1 MKRIAIFFIFCL
13 FSLTVMPLFASATE
27 ASEQVGSEY
36 QMISEELE
44 AFKAAIPPEVAELL
58 PDGFFSSDIGEMA
71 EGVREVSGLQSVLS
85 VVARLTGLVIG
96 ESLSLLAGICG
107 ILLLSAVFRAFA
119 ITKGGEG
126 RALGFCSGLAVTLL
140 ILSSQARRFSSLSV
154 FFSTV
159 GNLAVALLPLM
170 GTLYAMGG
178 NVTAAVVNSSF
189 LSAFLSV
196 TETVLSKTVLP
207 VAGICLVFSLLDALC
222 DASRLRPLAA
232 LIKRS
237 YTLGFSFLMLLLSA
251 VLGMQSILGKAG
263 DTLALRTARF
273 AAGSF
278 LPVVGGSISETLR
291 TVASSVEYLRGVV
304 GVGGVAVLFFAFLP
318 TFLSVALTRIA
329 FLLSGS
335 VAKMLDCD
343 REERLL
349 GELGS
354 VYGYF
359 LAVIA
364 VLFVT
369 LTFSL
374 TLFARC
380 AAAG

>member
-1 MKRIAIFFIFCL
+1 
-13 FSLTVMPLFASATE
+13 
-27 ASEQVGSEY
+27 
-36 QMISEELE
+36 MISEELE
-44 AFKAAIPPEVAELL
+44 VFKAAIPPEVAELL
-58 PDGFFSSDIGEMA
+58 PDGFFSTDIGEMA

-119 ITKGGEG
+119 VTKGGEG

-207 VAGICLVFSLLDALC
+207 VAGICLVFALLDTLC

-349 GELGS
+349 GELSS